1 MGRFGRERENRRVA
15 PLHEHPSFRDGFRLG
30 LPLAAASLAL
40 SISFGVIA
48 EPVIGGLAAVVMSIV
63 VFAGSAQF
71 AVIAVLA
78 AGGGPIAAVVAG
90 ILLNTRFLPMGI
102 AMAPSL
108 DVSPVKRAMIGQ
120 AVIDFSW
127 AAASRGEGHFDYR
140 FMLGAT
146 APNYPCWVIGTI
158 IGVLGGGLIGDPD
171 RLGLD
176 ALFPAFF
183 LALLLEGEA
192 ITTRRGV
199 IAALSGGL
207 IALVLIPFTPPGL
220 PVIASCLAALVGL
233 RAGRSRPV
241 KEPAPS

>member
-1 MGRFGRERENRRVA
+1 MT
-15 PLHEHPSFRDGFRLG
+15 PLHQHPSFREGFRAG
-30 LPLAAASLAL
+30 VPLAVASLAL

-48 EPVIGGLAAVVMSIV
+48 EPVIGGVAAIVMSTI

-78 AGGGPIAAVVAG
+78 AGGGPLAAVAAG
-90 ILLNTRFLPMGI
+90 ILLNVRFLPMGI
-102 AMAPSL
+102 AIAPSI
-108 DVSPVKRAMIGQ
+108 DERPVKRAMIGQ
-120 AVIDFSW
+120 ALIDFSW
-127 AAASRGEGHFDYR
+127 AAASRGEGRFDHR

-146 APNYPCWVIGTI
+146 APNYPCWVIGTV

-192 ITTRRGV
+192 ISTRRGV
-199 IAALSGGL
+199 LAALGGGA
-207 IALVLIPFTPPGL
+207 IALVLIPLTPPGL

-233 RAGRSRPV
+233 RAARPV
-241 KEPAPS
+241 AREKAVPS